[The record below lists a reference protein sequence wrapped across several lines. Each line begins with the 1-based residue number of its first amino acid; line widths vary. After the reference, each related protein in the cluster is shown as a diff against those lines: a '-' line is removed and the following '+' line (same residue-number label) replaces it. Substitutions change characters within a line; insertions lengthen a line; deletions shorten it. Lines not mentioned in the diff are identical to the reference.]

1 MHDMIKKL
9 RNIHVI
15 CTNLIL
21 LSLLFLGFGC
31 NDDKEVFQTGNGY
44 VQFKVYKS
52 ASYVKMRPLVQVEMY
67 LIHFMRQI
75 K

>member
-52 ASYVKMRPLVQVEMY
+52 ASYVKDEASRAGGKVLD
-67 LIHFMRQI
+67 
-75 K
+75 

>member
-1 MHDMIKKL
+1 MKKIW
-9 RNIHVI
+9 NFIIV
-15 CTNLIL
+15 
-21 LSLLFLGFGC
+21 LSLFSLFNIAC
-31 NDDKEVFQTGNGY
+31 TDDKEVFQTGNGY